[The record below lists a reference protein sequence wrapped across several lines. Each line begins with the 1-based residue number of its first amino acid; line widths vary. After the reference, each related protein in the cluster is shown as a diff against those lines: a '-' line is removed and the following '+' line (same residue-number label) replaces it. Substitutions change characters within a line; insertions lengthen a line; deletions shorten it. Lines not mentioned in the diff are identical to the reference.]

1 MPQKYIRPILP
12 LADIEP
18 LIDGVRVG
26 SEALIAFYSQLFKQ
40 QVQEQRARREEGL
53 RQLNEF
59 LTCLGRAVLHTLSE
73 ANIASQDIAGPL
85 KHAGFWVPPSAPM
98 SLILQLRDL
107 VREGPPDPG
116 RLRQTIADFYDA
128 GDASHLRNMVS
139 AWSANPSLAQH
150 QQVIQDALE
159 AHVAGKYTLC
169 IPSLLPVLEHLLTDL
184 HGAYIPGHKMP
195 KTACKHIAS
204 SYTDFMREASKD
216 AVVNYITGSGLFGSV
231 PNQHFTVDAF
241 PKWLAS
247 QGLTER
253 DVVNRHAILHGV
265 QVDYAGK
272 ENSLRVFLLLDV
284 LSWLT
289 RKDWDKRL
297 KIILEQRQ
305 TGEDLQDRNTIDMPA
320 VGLQRATF
328 KRGPKAKG
336 DGPERL
342 ALEE

>member
-18 LIDGVRVG
+18 LIDGVRVR
-26 SEALIAFYSQLFKQ
+26 SEALMAFYSQLFKQ
-40 QVQEQRARREEGL
+40 QVQEQRAQREEGL

-85 KHAGFWVPPSAPM
+85 KDAGFWVPPSAPM

-107 VREGPPDPG
+107 VREGPPGPG

-150 QQVIQDALE
+150 QQVIQDGLE
-159 AHVAGKYTLC
+159 AHVAGKYTLS
-169 IPSLLPVLEHLLTDL
+169 IPSLLPVLERLLTDL
-184 HGAYIPGHKMP
+184 QGAYVAGGKMP
-195 KTACKHIAS
+195 RIAGEHIES

-216 AVVNYITGSGLFGSV
+216 AVLQYVTGTGVYGSV
-231 PNQHFTVDAF
+231 PPQYFTVDTF
-241 PKWLAS
+241 PAWLAS
-247 QGLTER
+247 QGLTQR

-272 ENSLRVFLLLDV
+272 ENSLRVFLLIDV

-297 KIILEQRQ
+297 KTVLE
-305 TGEDLQDRNTIDMPA
+305 
-320 VGLQRATF
+320 
-328 KRGPKAKG
+328 KR
-336 DGPERL
+336 
-342 ALEE
+342 

>member
-18 LIDGVRVG
+18 LIDGVRVR
-26 SEALIAFYSQLFKQ
+26 SEALMPFYSQLFKQ
-40 QVQEQRARREEGL
+40 QVEEQRAQREEGL

-85 KHAGFWVPPSAPM
+85 KDAGFWVPPSAPM
-98 SLILQLRDL
+98 RLIMQLRALLRQGTADA
-107 VREGPPDPG
+107 GTM
-116 RLRQTIADFYDA
+116 RQTIVDFYDGDNASQLREMVA
-128 GDASHLRNMVS
+128 G
-139 AWSANPSLAQH
+139 WTGNPSLAEH
-150 QQVIQDALE
+150 QEIVQDALD
-159 AHVAGKYTLC
+159 AHVAGKYTLS
-169 IPSLLPVLEHLLTDL
+169 IPSLLPVLERLLTDL
-184 HGAYIPGHKMP
+184 QGAYVRGGKMP
-195 KTACKHIAS
+195 TIAGQHIES

-216 AVVNYITGSGLFGSV
+216 AVVHYITGSGLFGSV

-297 KIILEQRQ
+297 KIILEQR
-305 TGEDLQDRNTIDMPA
+305 
-320 VGLQRATF
+320 
-328 KRGPKAKG
+328 
-336 DGPERL
+336 
-342 ALEE
+342 